1 LLKELKKLTKG
12 LEFQS
17 ESDYPV
23 EPLVILAKG
32 KPSLSVQDII
42 EFTKKGTSSAGAVK
56 ELDFDQFFSAAT
68 EEQDWQSPEEREV
81 VERFQALVKTLKEN
95 LSDIKVY
102 RVGDTEA
109 DVYVLGRTADGD
121 FAGVSTQVVET

>member
-1 LLKELKKLTKG
+1 LLKELKKLTKD
-12 LEFQS
+12 LQFQS

-23 EPLVILAKG
+23 EPLLIPAKG
-32 KPSLSVQDII
+32 KASLSAQDVV
-42 EFTKKGTSSAGAVK
+42 EFTKQDTSSGATVK

-81 VERFQALVKTLKEN
+81 VERFQTLVKTLKEN
-95 LSDIKVY
+95 LTDIKVY

-109 DVYVLGRTADGD
+109 DVYVLGRTASGD
-121 FAGVSTQVVET
+121 FAGVSTKVVET